1 MVIVGGSGNNLGSVL
16 GAFIIWFMWIQSGP
30 IGLWLVDMIG
40 NFVQEGNTSVE
51 FLEDRVHY
59 LRLVFMGTI
68 LLLIMRY
75 SPSGILPEKNKRL

>member
-40 NFVQEGNTSVE
+40 NFVQEGNASVE